1 MLWNRLIGLEMT
13 FGLEGLSL
21 MSLAWL
27 IELGWEDWFV
37 IWLFDVVFA
46 FIPIGSSSA
55 FSKFVWF
62 VAGFALLLSNKSI
75 EPDRLYTVS
84 QDDLTWWDSHRFYV
98 GSGIPEPENV
108 PGPEILKNETITVRQ
123 SWFSS
128 NFSCQNWW
136 NGSHIEHSNSLCYF
150 RLWHFGGSIN
160 FFNENENS
168 TFKVLFEIEDSVDEL
183 VGREDPN
190 TWLFE
195 FWMISLLIKPK
206 PIIIN

>member
-55 FSKFVWF
+55 FSKFDWF

-84 QDDLTWWDSHRFYV
+84 QDNLTWWDSHWSYV
-98 GSGIPEPENV
+98 GSEIPWRS
-108 PGPEILKNETITVRQ
+108 GPDQKAFIFKNETITVRQ
-123 SWFSS
+123 SGFSS

-150 RLWHFGGSIN
+150 RLWHFGD
-160 FFNENENS
+160 
-168 TFKVLFEIEDSVDEL
+168 L
-183 VGREDPN
+183 
-190 TWLFE
+190 
-195 FWMISLLIKPK
+195 
-206 PIIIN
+206 